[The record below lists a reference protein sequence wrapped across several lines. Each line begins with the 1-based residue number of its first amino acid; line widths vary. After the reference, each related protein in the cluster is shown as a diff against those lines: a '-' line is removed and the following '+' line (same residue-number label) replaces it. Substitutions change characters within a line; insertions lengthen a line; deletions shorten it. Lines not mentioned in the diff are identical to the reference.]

1 MIIKRDTYLQE
12 LIDRKDNGLIKV
24 ITGIR
29 RVGKSY
35 LLFNLFQEHLIESG
49 VAEDHIISIIL
60 DDRRFIQYQD
70 PDVLYQYITSRI
82 TDDNQY
88 YILLDEVQ
96 MLKEFES
103 VLNSLLHI
111 RNADIYVTG
120 SNSRFLSKDIITEFR
135 GRGDEVHVY
144 PLSFAE
150 YMSASEKPI
159 SAGWKEYYTYGGLP
173 YILTRKTEAQKIQY
187 LSSLFKETYLKD
199 IISRNNIKNDI
210 GLETILDILSSSVGS
225 LTNPKRIADTF
236 KTTGEN
242 PQLTTTTV
250 KKYLDCLEDAYIIS
264 SAKRYDV
271 KGRKYIGTPLKYYFE
286 DLGLRNVRINFRQQE
301 ETHIMENIIYNE
313 LRMRGYSVDVGV
325 VEKSEEKE
333 NHVWSRRQYEVDFVV
348 NLGSRRYYIQSA
360 YQMPDGDKTN
370 QEKRPLLSIN
380 DSFKKIIIV
389 KDDIMLKRD
398 EDGIVTMSIFDFLL
412 DKNSLDK

>member
-111 RNADIYVTG
+111 GNADIYVTG

-199 IISRNNIKNDI
+199 IVSRNNIKNDI

-398 EDGIVTMSIFDFLL
+398 EDGVVTMSLFDFLL